1 MSARVATA
9 SGILRSAL
17 KRRSSSAA
25 AASMSTST
33 SGAPS
38 VAVVGGGISGLV
50 CATDLAAH
58 GFQVSVFDMGKI
70 NPGGRLGRPGW
81 RRALPMPPAGCSSG

>member
-1 MSARVATA
+1 
-9 SGILRSAL
+9 
-17 KRRSSSAA
+17 
-25 AASMSTST
+25 MSTST

-58 GFQVSVFDMGKI
+58 GFKVSVFDMGKV
-70 NPGGRLGRPGW
+70 NPGGGGLGGIMLQCARQTPTTCCRPAA
-81 RRALPMPPAGCSSG
+81 RRRHAATPLAAP